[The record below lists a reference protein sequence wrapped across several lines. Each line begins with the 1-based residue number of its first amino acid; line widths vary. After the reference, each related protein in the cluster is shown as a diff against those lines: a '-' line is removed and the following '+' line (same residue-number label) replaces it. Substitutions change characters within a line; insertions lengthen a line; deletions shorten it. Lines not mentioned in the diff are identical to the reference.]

1 MSGPQGR
8 SGQVRKN
15 LAPTG
20 IRSPDRPARK
30 SVATPTELPGPH
42 VNVYITQFM
51 VINASLVTEIII
63 KKVTVHHMTCHEGK
77 EGGIQVQ
84 LYSFFMFGARRGK
97 W

>member
-1 MSGPQGR
+1 
-8 SGQVRKN
+8 
-15 LAPTG
+15 
-20 IRSPDRPARK
+20 
-30 SVATPTELPGPH
+30 
-42 VNVYITQFM
+42 M